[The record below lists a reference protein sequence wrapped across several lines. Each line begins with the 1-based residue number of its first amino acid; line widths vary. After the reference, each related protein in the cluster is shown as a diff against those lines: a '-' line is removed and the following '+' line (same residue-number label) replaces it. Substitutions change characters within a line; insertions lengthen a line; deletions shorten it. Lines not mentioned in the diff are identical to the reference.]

1 MNKNK
6 RVGHAIKN
14 LISAFSLQFITVIL
28 NMITLRLFIEVYGS
42 NMNGLVSSI
51 SQILGYAM
59 LVEAGIGVASIQALY
74 KPISEND
81 EDEINSI
88 LSATKIFYLKTGIY
102 FIFLLV
108 IVMTVY
114 PKFIESNLG
123 YYKISLLIFIMSL
136 PTIFDYFI
144 QGKLSVFIT
153 ANQKAY
159 VLNIIQII
167 ATIISNIV
175 RIVLIFMNCN
185 ILLVQ
190 LVFGIVSL
198 LKIILIYLYIKKE
211 YRWIDFNRKPNYKAL
226 EKRWSA
232 LVHQIAGLVVNGS
245 SVIIISMFCGLE
257 EASIYSLY
265 NLIFSTITNFMWI
278 FANSV
283 TPSFGNLIVTES
295 DNIIKDTYLKFESLF
310 FMFVFIIYSTTYI
323 MITPFIYLYTK
334 NISDISYINK
344 VLVVLFVIV
353 NILNCI
359 RIPANNMIN
368 ATGEFSNTKKQ
379 AIIEAAL
386 NLFFSIIFVKKFG
399 IYGVL
404 IGGIISYMYRSID
417 IVLYT
422 NKYIIKNT
430 FCGTMKKIILNVILT
445 IFLSYILNNF
455 ILNNTKTWIML
466 ILNSIFIFLINT
478 SIIISLN
485 YIFDKEII
493 RSNLKRI
500 YLIVSK
506 GE

>member
-1 MNKNK
+1 MYIKRNCYRSIYKYDKWIKGEWFLLNKNK

-190 LVFGIVSL
+190 LV
-198 LKIILIYLYIKKE
+198 
-211 YRWIDFNRKPNYKAL
+211 L
-226 EKRWSA
+226 E
-232 LVHQIAGLVVNGS
+232 L
-245 SVIIISMFCGLE
+245 
-257 EASIYSLY
+257 
-265 NLIFSTITNFMWI
+265 
-278 FANSV
+278 
-283 TPSFGNLIVTES
+283 
-295 DNIIKDTYLKFESLF
+295 
-310 FMFVFIIYSTTYI
+310 
-323 MITPFIYLYTK
+323 
-334 NISDISYINK
+334 
-344 VLVVLFVIV
+344 
-353 NILNCI
+353 
-359 RIPANNMIN
+359 
-368 ATGEFSNTKKQ
+368 
-379 AIIEAAL
+379 
-386 NLFFSIIFVKKFG
+386 
-399 IYGVL
+399 
-404 IGGIISYMYRSID
+404 
-417 IVLYT
+417 
-422 NKYIIKNT
+422 
-430 FCGTMKKIILNVILT
+430 
-445 IFLSYILNNF
+445 
-455 ILNNTKTWIML
+455 
-466 ILNSIFIFLINT
+466 
-478 SIIISLN
+478 
-485 YIFDKEII
+485 
-493 RSNLKRI
+493 
-500 YLIVSK
+500 
-506 GE
+506 

>member
-344 VLVVLFVIV
+344 VLV
-353 NILNCI
+353 
-359 RIPANNMIN
+359 
-368 ATGEFSNTKKQ
+368 
-379 AIIEAAL
+379 
-386 NLFFSIIFVKKFG
+386 
-399 IYGVL
+399 
-404 IGGIISYMYRSID
+404 
-417 IVLYT
+417 
-422 NKYIIKNT
+422 
-430 FCGTMKKIILNVILT
+430 
-445 IFLSYILNNF
+445 
-455 ILNNTKTWIML
+455 
-466 ILNSIFIFLINT
+466 
-478 SIIISLN
+478 
-485 YIFDKEII
+485 
-493 RSNLKRI
+493 
-500 YLIVSK
+500 
-506 GE
+506 